1 MLLIKVKS
9 PADFDVS
16 EPIPLKLDVDRESLL
31 PDAQLFSIVHFP
43 YGKNKKQV
51 LEIAIG
57 NMYNTKHQDNQGMLL
72 CI

>member
-16 EPIPLKLDVDRESLL
+16 EPIPLKRDVERESLL
-31 PDAQLFSIVHFP
+31 PNAQLFSIVHFP
-43 YGKNKKQV
+43 YGKNKV
-51 LEIAIG
+51 EIAIG
-57 NMYNTKHQDNQGMLL
+57 NMYNTKRQGSQGTLL